1 MNWDAV
7 GAIAESVGA
16 LGVIITLLYLAREMR
31 RSAKATSM
39 HAYQQLLDHISEISK
54 TIISDKE
61 FRSLLVKIRNPE
73 FQPDENEQL
82 ALTTVVLMAMRNYA
96 HAFEMYQEET
106 INASQWGSL
115 AMGLDNGI
123 MSGWFTRISSDVMRG
138 FSQDFKD
145 YVESRVIA
153 LEGKQL
159 RSLS

>member
-1 MNWDAV
+1 MDWDVVSAV
-7 GAIAESVGA
+7 AESVGA
-16 LGVIITLLYLAREMR
+16 IGVILTLLYLAREMR

-61 FRSLLVKIRNPE
+61 FRSLLVKIQDPE
-73 FQPDENEQL
+73 FEPDTNDRL

-96 HAFEMYQEET
+96 HAYEMYQEGT

-123 MSGWFTRISSDVMRG
+123 KNGWFKRGADEVMRG

-145 YVESRVIA
+145 YVASRSAA
-153 LEGKQL
+153 LEGEELKL
-159 RSLS
+159 